1 MIDVGMEL
9 TAIISVIDFIWLS
22 FFLLTTVFFSFIFK
36 GKWISKQILLTFLLL
51 KIAVGIAM
59 SIDAVAIDAD
69 VVGYH
74 FSGLVYADLFRQFI
88 TGESFDYIFT
98 NPFFGIEGNPTVR
111 MGSLT
116 GFLLAISGESFFFC
130 ALVFSVCGGIG
141 HLLLFRNFTLLFPQ
155 LKINNFY
162 PILFHLSLVA
172 WTSHLTKDSLGVLA
186 LGLTSFYIK
195 SFLDNYRLLDFLLI
209 ALGVYISMLFRPF
222 INLIAILY
230 LFSVIWSRFFEPSVL
245 QAKKLTVPALL
256 YISTSLIIT
265 ISLSLD
271 FAQSEGEAMIE
282 MQRKSI
288 IDYSNL
294 EGGSNFE
301 NVELGFS
308 FTGLLALPLG
318 ALNALLRPFI
328 WEVRTLLQL
337 LAALENLVVLVFVIR
352 GFFVYFFRTT
362 ENNKLN
368 LRFFLINMSVV
379 VFVGAAGVGLYSSN
393 SGTIS
398 RYRVPVI
405 PFFLVI
411 PCVIFGFRE
420 LNLKVNAPLTRVSRP
435 LILRGN
441 RTPNSMI
448 P

>member
-1 MIDVGMEL
+1 MEF
-9 TAIISVIDFIWLS
+9 ADIISVIDFIWLF
-22 FFLLTTVFFSFIFK
+22 FFLLITIFFSLTFK
-36 GKWISKQILLTFLLL
+36 GKWISKQILLAFLLL
-51 KIAVGIAM
+51 KIASGIAM
-59 SIDAVAIDAD
+59 TIDATRINAD

-74 FSGLVYADLFRQFI
+74 FNGLVAADKFIQLI
-88 TGESFDYIFT
+88 TGESLDYIFT
-98 NPFFGIEGNPTVR
+98 TPFYGLDGNSTVR
-111 MGSLT
+111 MVSLT
-116 GFLLAISGESFFFC
+116 GFLLAISGKSFFFC
-130 ALVFSVCGGIG
+130 SLVFSIFGGIG

-186 LGLTSFYIK
+186 LGLSCFYIK
-195 SFLDNYRLLDFLLI
+195 SFLDNYRLLDLILI
-209 ALGVYISMLFRPF
+209 ALGVYIAILFRSF
-222 INLIAILY
+222 INLLVGIY
-230 LFSVIWSRFFEPSVL
+230 LFSVIWSRFFESSVR
-245 QAKKLTVPALL
+245 KTTKLTLPALSF
-256 YISTSLIIT
+256 ISTTLVVV
-265 ISLSLD
+265 ISVAAFYL
-271 FAQSEGEAMIE
+271 QSEGVAMAE

-288 IDYSNL
+288 IDYSNI

-301 NVELGFS
+301 NVELGAS

-368 LRFFLINMSVV
+368 LRFFLINMLVV
-379 VFVGAAGVGLYSSN
+379 VLVGGAGVGLYSSN
-393 SGTIS
+393 AGTIS

-405 PFFLVI
+405 PFFLAI
-411 PCVIFGFRE
+411 PCVIFGFRG
-420 LNLKVNAPLTRVSRP
+420 LNFKVNAPLTRVPRP